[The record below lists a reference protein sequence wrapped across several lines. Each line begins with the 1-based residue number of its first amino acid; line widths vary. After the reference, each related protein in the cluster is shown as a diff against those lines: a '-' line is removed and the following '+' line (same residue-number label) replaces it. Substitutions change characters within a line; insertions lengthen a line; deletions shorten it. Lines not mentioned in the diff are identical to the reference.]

1 MYDSAHTSVTE
12 WIESLKQ
19 GRDLAATRLWD
30 HFLQRLTRLV
40 SDRLRTARR
49 TVSDEEDVIVDTC
62 EACFRALQEG
72 RYPDVRNRDDLWKL
86 LAVIAERKAIDQIR
100 RSKKG
105 IDGFRIETPFIAAS
119 HDSSICDG
127 LQQLPCT
134 DPTPEFAVIFAENF
148 RTLLEKLDDHL
159 ANVALLKMQGYTNQE
174 LAERIGRSV
183 PTVERNL
190 RLIRETWSNE

>member
-12 WIESLKQ
+12 WIDRLRQ
-19 GRDLAATRLWD
+19 GGDLAAARLWD

-40 SDRLRTARR
+40 CDRLRSVRR
-49 TVSDEEDVIVDTC
+49 TVSDEEDVIIDAC
-62 EACFRALQEG
+62 EACFRALRDG
-72 RYPDVRNRDDLWKL
+72 RYPNVKNRDDLWKL

-100 RSKKG
+100 RGQKG
-105 IDGFRIETPFIAAS
+105 VDGMRADGSFTIVSDNT
-119 HDSSICDG
+119 SIVDG

-134 DPTPEFAVIFAENF
+134 EPTPEFAVIFAENF
-148 RTLLEKLDDHL
+148 RTQLEKLDDHL

-174 LAERIGRSV
+174 LAARIGRSV